1 MVLLVSEAR
10 VGGWISL
17 GCKVESAPDLQA
29 VNVSNKTMNTKYVVL
44 FIIGLFTFHGQEG
57 LLKISVLLTFM
68 DMGWGTDWVPGL
80 KEDC

>member
-1 MVLLVSEAR
+1 
-10 VGGWISL
+10 
-17 GCKVESAPDLQA
+17 
-29 VNVSNKTMNTKYVVL
+29 MNTKYVVL